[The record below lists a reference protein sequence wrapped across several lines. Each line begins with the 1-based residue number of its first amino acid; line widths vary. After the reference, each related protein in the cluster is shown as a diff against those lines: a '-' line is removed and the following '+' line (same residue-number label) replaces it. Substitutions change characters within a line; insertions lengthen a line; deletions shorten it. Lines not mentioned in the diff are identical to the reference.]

1 MKERDRGSP
10 FQYPT
15 VENVGFSSLAF
26 CVSSINLTFVPQFRH
41 CTCCLGRLMYCI
53 LHLQCKQPLCLL
65 KCFPSPSSYCLQQI
79 ESIIRHQKPIRRER
93 KNSSSSS
100 TSSSSSAH
108 SPTIPSQHSIS
119 QRNRRQHTTVR
130 DIGDPH
136 SAPPTP
142 PPRLD
147 SPQPLHPQPRAWK
160 SLPRV
165 GKRNCLSVF
174 TDSSQL
180 WLSFFIRLHAN

>member
-15 VENVGFSSLAF
+15 VENVGFNFQVQLF
-26 CVSSINLTFVPQFRH
+26 VSAQSTS
-41 CTCCLGRLMYCI
+41 
-53 LHLQCKQPLCLL
+53 HLYLVSGIVVNAWEIYPSFTKLQVAIVLVELYHLPSLCL
-65 KCFPSPSSYCLQQI
+65 PLQQI

-108 SPTIPSQHSIS
+108 SPTIPSQHSIP
-119 QRNRRQHTTVR
+119 QRTRRQHTTVR
-130 DIGDPH
+130 GIGDPH

-147 SPQPLHPQPRAWK
+147 SPQLSHTQPRAWK

-165 GKRNCLSVF
+165 RKSNVIVEEC
-174 TDSSQL
+174 DS
-180 WLSFFIRLHAN
+180 RLTSPNSGIASS

>member
-15 VENVGFSSLAF
+15 VENVGFNFQVQLFVSAQSTSHLCLVSGIVVNAWEIYPSFTSS
-26 CVSSINLTFVPQFRH
+26 
-41 CTCCLGRLMYCI
+41 
-53 LHLQCKQPLCLL
+53 KQPLCLL
-65 KCFPSPSSYCLQQI
+65 NCIISPLCLPLQQI

-100 TSSSSSAH
+100 SSSSSSAH
-108 SPTIPSQHSIS
+108 SPTIPSQHSIP
-119 QRNRRQHTTVR
+119 QRTRRQHTTVR
-130 DIGDPH
+130 GIGDPH

-147 SPQPLHPQPRAWK
+147 SPQLSHTQPRAWK

-165 GKRNCLSVF
+165 RKSNVIVEEC
-174 TDSSQL
+174 DS
-180 WLSFFIRLHAN
+180 RLTSPNSGIASS

>member
-15 VENVGFSSLAF
+15 VENVRFQGIVVNAWEIYPSFTKQQVAIVL
-26 CVSSINLTFVPQFRH
+26 VE
-41 CTCCLGRLMYCI
+41 MY
-53 LHLQCKQPLCLL
+53 HLPSLCL
-65 KCFPSPSSYCLQQI
+65 PLQQI

-108 SPTIPSQHSIS
+108 SPTIPSQHSIP
-119 QRNRRQHTTVR
+119 QRNRRQYTTVR
-130 DIGDPH
+130 GIGDPH

-147 SPQPLHPQPRAWK
+147 SPQLSHPQPRAWK

-165 GKRNCLSVF
+165 RKSNVLVEC
-174 TDSSQL
+174 DS
-180 WLSFFIRLHAN
+180 RLTSPGSSLASL